1 MTYGIITH
9 RETFRAVFCNPH
21 PTPIQPPP
29 PSPEVS
35 EALHSVS
42 EALPT
47 ACESLSVSAAPKAFS
62 IAFEA
67 LPAASE
73 DAPFCRNEHRFR
85 LGRRPRYITTKL
97 I

>member
-9 RETFRAVFCNPH
+9 RETFRAVFC
-21 PTPIQPPP
+21 IQPPP

-85 LGRRPRYITTKL
+85 LGRRPR
-97 I
+97 